1 MGKFGVP
8 KSPPARPPG
17 QADFATKVGPYRVL
31 REDFGLRKTRN
42 IEVFV
47 FEAIESIVNSTRL
60 FILGQPILFV
70 IVMGLLIA
78 VVSVAGEFATY
89 WAARLGGRPLVE
101 RLVKRGWLM
110 VDLRRAQRTE
120 EMFARWGVRLV
131 IFGRILPGVRTLVS
145 IPAGLTRMN
154 FSLFAGAAF
163 SGAYIWNTLLVGVG
177 YALGFKVTLL
187 GVSILG

>member
-1 MGKFGVP
+1 MFDMFE
-8 KSPPARPPG
+8 S
-17 QADFATKVGPYRVL
+17 F
-31 REDFGLRKTRN
+31 
-42 IEVFV
+42 IEG
-47 FEAIESIVNSTRL
+47 ARL
-60 FILGQPILFV
+60 FILGEPILFV
-70 IVMGLLIA
+70 IVIGLFIA

-101 RLVKRGWLM
+101 RLMERGWLK
-110 VDLRRAQRTE
+110 VDSRRAQRTE

-131 IFGRILPGVRTLVS
+131 IFGRIFPGVRTLVS

-154 FSLFAGAAF
+154 FGLFAGAAF
-163 SGAYIWNTLLVGVG
+163 SGAYIWNTLLVGIG